1 MTIKIY
7 TIEKLKKDN
16 FYDIIL
22 DYKKMISKFAKI
34 EDRAIF
40 SKDIAKA
47 QSIGEAEA
55 KRSYTKAF
63 LPLLGDFNVAL
74 DVNGKELD
82 SFQFSE
88 LFKDRASLSFFIGGA
103 YGFEDEFLR
112 KCDIKVSLSRL
123 TMGHKI
129 AKIVLFEQIYR
140 AFTILNNHPY
150 HK

>member
-55 KRSYTKAF
+55 KRAYTKAF

-74 DVNGKELD
+74 DVKGKELD